1 MQPNSLKTLFQ
12 TRNGQVIQRLLA
24 DAITE
29 IQLKVQR
36 GTSQA
41 DAQAELVTFLND
53 VLSKATGGTVAVVAH
68 GENIVV
74 QDNGGGVNAKS
85 PGVANVTNG
94 ILNYARLQ
102 P

>member
-41 DAQAELVTFLND
+41 NAQAELVTFLND